1 MLLALVRHL
10 QGVIQAEDALLR
22 ELRLEAACASCRPRR
37 RTSSKATGLAL
48 RQLRHAP
55 ALLAALGEDDRR
67 LLDAAVR
74 ALQAALRG
82 QAKRLTLARAA
93 VDDVARAIDDS
104 LSDADQGC
112 RLVLRPRLVAG
123 G

>member
-1 MLLALVRHL
+1 MLLALVRQL

-22 ELRLEAACASCRPRR
+22 ELRLNRLRQLQAE
-37 RTSSKATGLAL
+37 KADLLESYGLVL
-48 RQLRHAP
+48 CQLRHAP

-93 VDDVARAIDDS
+93 VDDVARAIEASLGDS
-104 LSDADQGC
+104 DHGC
-112 RLVLRPRLVAG
+112 RLVLRPRLASG
-123 G
+123 